1 MAPQGKAAPVSAR
14 SKTPASIFAANVER
28 LRKAKGLTQEQAA
41 WSVGM
46 HPSAWGRIEA
56 GERKPTLA
64 TVFKLARGL
73 EVPPASLFDGID

>member
-1 MAPQGKAAPVSAR
+1 VPSR
-14 SKTPASIFAANVER
+14 SDTPASAFAANVVR

-41 WSVGM
+41 WAVGM

-56 GERKPTLA
+56 GERKPTLE

-73 EVPPASLFDGID
+73 EVAPAELFAGIK

>member
-1 MAPQGKAAPVSAR
+1 VPAR
-14 SKTPASIFAANVER
+14 PNTPAAIFAANVER
-28 LRKAKGLTQEQAA
+28 RRKAKGLTQEQAA

-56 GERKPTLA
+56 GERKPTLE

-73 EVPPASLFDGID
+73 EIPPAELFEGIK